1 MLATD
6 WTFGS
11 VILAMAVFFFW
22 FMAIWIFITI
32 FADIFHRRDLSGW
45 AKAGWIF
52 LLFVVPF
59 LGALIYMIARPK
71 MTEED
76 KEDMERMQEEQRRI
90 SGYSPADEIDKLV
103 KLRDEGKITPD
114 EYEEMKRKAMVQ
126 V

>member
-1 MLATD
+1 
-6 WTFGS
+6 
-11 VILAMAVFFFW
+11 
-22 FMAIWIFITI
+22 
-32 FADIFHRRDLSGW
+32 
-45 AKAGWIF
+45 
-52 LLFVVPF
+52 
-59 LGALIYMIARPK
+59 

>member
-1 MLATD
+1 
-6 WTFGS
+6 
-11 VILAMAVFFFW
+11 MAVFFFW

-126 V
+126 A

>member
-76 KEDMERMQEEQRRI
+76 KADMERMQEDQRRI